1 MNDANDLGDAVSP
14 RYRSSA
20 AARMVNIPV
29 ATLRV
34 WERRYNVVGPTQAP
48 SGHRL
53 YSSQDVRRLVLI
65 KQLVNKGHAI
75 SMLARLETPL
85 LQDLANEAEQ
95 TEVALSRGQA
105 LPASR
110 ASVSASASASA
121 EPIRLLLLGN
131 GASAR
136 WSAELQGIEGL
147 AVIGA
152 LDEGPLS
159 ELSAQPLQAD
169 LILADLGSVHM
180 ESVDWLSRM
189 MRSVGARQMIVIH
202 GFANSRVLEAL
213 RARAAVLRRSP
224 LQPDEFRRTVIET
237 VRGWRSVGRAL
248 QALPDPAPAPRF
260 DSADLSQVIAQ
271 MPKVACEC
279 PKHLAELITLLG
291 QFETYSADCE
301 SRQPADVALHA
312 YLYRI
317 AGHARAMMEEALAT
331 VAAAEGVS
339 LPPAVARSA

>member
-1 MNDANDLGDAVSP
+1 MAEAHDLGDATLP

-34 WERRYNVVGPTQAP
+34 WERRYSVVGPSQAP

-75 SMLARLETPL
+75 SMLARLETHQ
-85 LQDLANEAEQ
+85 LQDLASEAEQ
-95 TEVALSRGQA
+95 AEAAVSTGQA
-105 LPASR
+105 MVPVRAPSPAI
-110 ASVSASASASA
+110 ADEV
-121 EPIRLLLLGN
+121 RLLLVGH
-131 GASAR
+131 GAGAR
-136 WSAELQGIEGL
+136 WTECLRGLQGVR
-147 AVIGA
+147 VIGA
-152 LDEGPLS
+152 LDESAAS
-159 ELSAQPLQAD
+159 EMAAQQMRAD

-180 ESVDWLSRM
+180 ESVDWLGRL
-189 MRSVGARQMIVIH
+189 MRHVGARQMIVIH
-202 GFANSRVLEAL
+202 GFANSQVLEAL

-224 LQPDEFRRTVIET
+224 LHPDEFRQTVVEA
-237 VRGWRSVGRAL
+237 VRGWFSVGQAL

-260 DSADLSQVIAQ
+260 DSADLVTLIAQ

-331 VAAAEGVS
+331 VAIAEGVS
-339 LPPAVARSA
+339 LPRSA

>member
-1 MNDANDLGDAVSP
+1 
-14 RYRSSA
+14 
-20 AARMVNIPV
+20 MVNIPV

-85 LQDLANEAEQ
+85 LQDLASEADQ
-95 TEVALSRGQA
+95 AQAAVTRGQP
-105 LPASR
+105 LPIGRTAV
-110 ASVSASASASA
+110 AC
-121 EPIRLLLLGN
+121 EPIRLLLVGN
-131 GASAR
+131 GAVAR
-136 WSAELQGIEGL
+136 WSAELQGIEDL
-147 AVIGA
+147 VVIGG
-152 LDEGPLS
+152 LDEGPVS
-159 ELSAQPLQAD
+159 ELSAQQLQAD

-180 ESVDWLSRM
+180 ESVDWLSRL

-224 LQPDEFRRTVIET
+224 LQPDEFRQTVMET

-248 QALPDPAPAPRF
+248 QACPDPAPAPRF
-260 DSADLSQVIAQ
+260 DSAGLAQVIAR

-301 SRQPADVALHA
+301 SRHPADVALHA

-317 AGHARAMMEEALAT
+317 AGHARAMMEEALST

-339 LPPAVARSA
+339 VPPAMDKAGTP

>member
-1 MNDANDLGDAVSP
+1 VTEAHDLGDATSP

-34 WERRYNVVGPTQAP
+34 WERRYSVVGPSQAP

-75 SMLARLETPL
+75 SMLARLETHQ
-85 LQDLANEAEQ
+85 LQDLASEADLAEMAVS
-95 TEVALSRGQA
+95 TGQA
-105 LPASR
+105 MNPARGAAPS
-110 ASVSASASASA
+110 SA
-121 EPIRLLLLGN
+121 EEIRLLLVGH
-131 GASAR
+131 GAGAR
-136 WSAELQGIEGL
+136 WADSLRGL
-147 AVIGA
+147 KGVKVVGA
-152 LDEGPLS
+152 LDESPAA
-159 ELSAQPLQAD
+159 ELNAQHMRAD

-180 ESVDWLSRM
+180 ESVDWLGRL
-189 MRSVGARQMIVIH
+189 MRHTGARQMIVIH
-202 GFANSRVLEAL
+202 GFANSQVLEAL

-224 LQPDEFRRTVIET
+224 LRPDEFQQTVLES
-237 VRGWRSVGRAL
+237 VRGWFSVGQAL
-248 QALPDPAPAPRF
+248 KALPDPAPAPRF
-260 DSADLSQVIAQ
+260 DSADLVALIAQ

-279 PKHLAELITLLG
+279 PKHLSELITLLG

-301 SRQPADVALHA
+301 SRHPADVALHA
-312 YLYRI
+312 YLHRI

-331 VAAAEGVS
+331 VAEAEGVS
-339 LPPAVARSA
+339 LPRSA

>member
-1 MNDANDLGDAVSP
+1 MIDSTDPVDAGMP

-75 SMLARLETPL
+75 GMLARVETAR
-85 LQDLANEAEQ
+85 LQDLVNEAEL
-95 TEVALSRGQA
+95 TESTLARGTP
-105 LPASR
+105 LPAGAPAR
-110 ASVSASASASA
+110 VTSASGVPSV
-121 EPIRLLLLGN
+121 RLLLVGS

-136 WSAELQGIEGL
+136 WGDALRGIEGL
-147 AVIGA
+147 QVVGSVDDSAV
-152 LDEGPLS
+152 S
-159 ELSAQPLQAD
+159 ELALQQVQAD
-169 LILADLGSVHM
+169 MVLADLGAVHM

-189 MRSVGARQMIVIH
+189 VRTVGARQMIVIY
-202 GFANSRVLEAL
+202 GFANTQVQEAL

-224 LQPDEFRRTVIET
+224 LAPDEFRQTVLET
-237 VRGWRSVGRAL
+237 VRGWRSVSQAL
-248 QALPDPAPAPRF
+248 LSLPDPAPAPRF
-260 DSADLSQVIAQ
+260 DTTDLVTLTAA

-279 PKHLAELITLLG
+279 PKHMAELITMLG
-291 QFETYSADCE
+291 QFEAYSADCE

-312 YLYRI
+312 YLYRV
-317 AGHARAMMEEALAT
+317 AGHARALMEDALAT
-331 VAAAEGVS
+331 VAQAEGV
-339 LPPAVARSA
+339 AVPGRKVAA

>member
-1 MNDANDLGDAVSP
+1 MAEAQDLGDATLP

-34 WERRYNVVGPTQAP
+34 WERRYSVVGPSQAP

-65 KQLVNKGHAI
+65 KQMVNKGHAI
-75 SMLARLETPL
+75 SMLARLETHQ
-85 LQDLANEAEQ
+85 LQDLASEAEQ
-95 TEVALSRGQA
+95 AEAAVTTGQVMTPVRSPGSEEV
-105 LPASR
+105 
-110 ASVSASASASA
+110 
-121 EPIRLLLLGN
+121 RLLLVGH
-131 GASAR
+131 GAGAR
-136 WSAELQGIEGL
+136 WTESLRGLQGVR
-147 AVIGA
+147 VIGA
-152 LDEGPLS
+152 LDESAAS
-159 ELSAQPLQAD
+159 EMAAQQMRAD

-180 ESVDWLSRM
+180 ESVDWLGRL
-189 MRSVGARQMIVIH
+189 MRHVGARQMIVIH
-202 GFANSRVLEAL
+202 GFANSQVLEAL

-224 LQPDEFRRTVIET
+224 LHPDEFRQTVLEA
-237 VRGWRSVGRAL
+237 VRGWFSVGQAL

-260 DSADLSQVIAQ
+260 DSADLVTLIAQ

-331 VAAAEGVS
+331 VAIAEGVS
-339 LPPAVARSA
+339 LPRSA

>member
-1 MNDANDLGDAVSP
+1 MAEAHDLGDATLP

-34 WERRYNVVGPTQAP
+34 WERRYSVVGPSQAP

-65 KQLVNKGHAI
+65 KQMVNKGHAI
-75 SMLARLETPL
+75 SMLARLETHQ
-85 LQDLANEAEQ
+85 LQDLASEAEQ
-95 TEVALSRGQA
+95 AEAAVTTGQSMT
-105 LPASR
+105 PVRSP
-110 ASVSASASASA
+110 STASAD
-121 EPIRLLLLGN
+121 EVRLLLVGQ
-131 GASAR
+131 GAAAR
-136 WSAELQGIEGL
+136 WTECLRGLQGVR
-147 AVIGA
+147 VIGA
-152 LDEGPLS
+152 LDESAAS
-159 ELSAQPLQAD
+159 EMAAQQMRAD

-180 ESVDWLSRM
+180 ESVDWLGRL
-189 MRSVGARQMIVIH
+189 MRHVGARQMIVIH
-202 GFANSRVLEAL
+202 GFANSQVLEAL

-224 LQPDEFRRTVIET
+224 LHPDEFKRTVVEA
-237 VRGWRSVGRAL
+237 VRGWFSVGQAL
-248 QALPDPAPAPRF
+248 QALPDPAPVPRF
-260 DSADLSQVIAQ
+260 DSSDLVALIAE

-317 AGHARAMMEEALAT
+317 AGHARAMMEQALAT
-331 VAAAEGVS
+331 VAIAEGVS
-339 LPPAVARSA
+339 LPRSA

>member
-1 MNDANDLGDAVSP
+1 MAEAQDIGDATLP

-34 WERRYNVVGPTQAP
+34 WERRYSVVGPSQAP

-65 KQLVNKGHAI
+65 KQMVNKGHAI
-75 SMLARLETPL
+75 SMLARLETHQ
-85 LQDLANEAEQ
+85 LQDLASEAEQ
-95 TEVALSRGQA
+95 AEAAVTTGQVMTPVRSPGA
-105 LPASR
+105 
-110 ASVSASASASA
+110 ASA
-121 EPIRLLLLGN
+121 EEVRLLLVGH
-131 GASAR
+131 GAGAR
-136 WSAELQGIEGL
+136 WTESLRGLQGVR
-147 AVIGA
+147 VIGA
-152 LDEGPLS
+152 LDESAAS
-159 ELSAQPLQAD
+159 EMAAQQMRAD

-180 ESVDWLSRM
+180 ESVDWLGRL
-189 MRSVGARQMIVIH
+189 MRHVGARQLIVIH
-202 GFANSRVLEAL
+202 GFANSQVLEAL

-224 LQPDEFRRTVIET
+224 LHPDEFRQTVLEA
-237 VRGWRSVGRAL
+237 VRGWFSVGQAL

-260 DSADLSQVIAQ
+260 DSADLVTLIAQ

-317 AGHARAMMEEALAT
+317 AGHARAMMEEALST
-331 VAAAEGVS
+331 VAIAEGVS
-339 LPPAVARSA
+339 LPRSA

>member
-1 MNDANDLGDAVSP
+1 MSDSINSVDAGMP

-75 SMLARLETPL
+75 GMLARVETAR
-85 LQDLANEAEQ
+85 LQDLVNEAEQ
-95 TEVALSRGQA
+95 TESVLTRGA
-105 LPASR
+105 SMPLAAPAR
-110 ASVSASASASA
+110 QVSASGS
-121 EPIRLLLLGN
+121 PTVRLLLVGA

-136 WSAELQGIEGL
+136 WSEALRGIEGL
-147 AVIGA
+147 QVVGSVDESAV
-152 LDEGPLS
+152 S
-159 ELSAQPLQAD
+159 ELALQQVQAD
-169 LILADLGSVHM
+169 MVLADLGAVHM

-189 MRSVGARQMIVIH
+189 VRTVGARQMIVIY
-202 GFANSRVLEAL
+202 GFANTQVQEAL

-224 LQPDEFRRTVIET
+224 LAPDEFRQTVLET
-237 VRGWRSVGRAL
+237 VRGWRSVSQAL
-248 QALPDPAPAPRF
+248 LSLPDPAPAPRF
-260 DSADLSQVIAQ
+260 DTTDLVELIAA

-279 PKHLAELITLLG
+279 PKHMAELVTLLG
-291 QFETYSADCE
+291 QFEEYSADCE

-312 YLYRI
+312 YLYRV
-317 AGHARAMMEEALAT
+317 AGHARALMEEALAT
-331 VAAAEGVS
+331 VAMAEGV
-339 LPPAVARSA
+339 AVPGRQVAA

>member
-1 MNDANDLGDAVSP
+1 MAEAQDIGDATLP

-34 WERRYNVVGPTQAP
+34 WERRYSVVGPSQAP

-65 KQLVNKGHAI
+65 KQMVNKGHAI
-75 SMLARLETPL
+75 SMLARLETHQ
-85 LQDLANEAEQ
+85 LQDLASEAEQ
-95 TEVALSRGQA
+95 AEAAVTTGQVMT
-105 LPASR
+105 PVRSPG
-110 ASVSASASASA
+110 SASA
-121 EPIRLLLLGN
+121 EEVRLLLVGH
-131 GASAR
+131 GAGAR
-136 WSAELQGIEGL
+136 WTESLRGLQGVR
-147 AVIGA
+147 VIGA
-152 LDEGPLS
+152 LDESAAS
-159 ELSAQPLQAD
+159 EMAAQQMRAD

-180 ESVDWLSRM
+180 ESVDWLGRL
-189 MRSVGARQMIVIH
+189 MRHVGARQLIVIH
-202 GFANSRVLEAL
+202 GFANSQVLEAL

-224 LQPDEFRRTVIET
+224 LHPDEFRQTVLEA
-237 VRGWRSVGRAL
+237 VRGWFSVGQAL

-260 DSADLSQVIAQ
+260 DSADLVTLIAQ

-317 AGHARAMMEEALAT
+317 AGHARAMMEEALST
-331 VAAAEGVS
+331 VAIAEGVS
-339 LPPAVARSA
+339 LPGSA

>member
-1 MNDANDLGDAVSP
+1 MIDSTDPVDAGMP

-75 SMLARLETPL
+75 GMLARVETPR
-85 LQDLANEAEQ
+85 LQDLVNEAEQ
-95 TEVALSRGQA
+95 TESVLARGIP
-105 LPASR
+105 LPAGAPAR
-110 ASVSASASASA
+110 ASSASGS
-121 EPIRLLLLGN
+121 PVVRLLLVGT

-136 WSAELQGIEGL
+136 WGDALRGIEGL
-147 AVIGA
+147 QVVGSVDDSAV
-152 LDEGPLS
+152 S
-159 ELSAQPLQAD
+159 ELALQQVQAD
-169 LILADLGSVHM
+169 MVLADLGAVHM

-189 MRSVGARQMIVIH
+189 VRTVGARQMIVIY
-202 GFANSRVLEAL
+202 GFANTQVQEAL

-224 LQPDEFRRTVIET
+224 LAPDEFRQTVLET
-237 VRGWRSVGRAL
+237 VRGWRSVSQAL
-248 QALPDPAPAPRF
+248 LSLPDPAPAPRF
-260 DSADLSQVIAQ
+260 DTSDLVALTAA

-279 PKHLAELITLLG
+279 PKHMAELITMLG
-291 QFETYSADCE
+291 QFEAYSADCE

-312 YLYRI
+312 YLYRV
-317 AGHARAMMEEALAT
+317 AGHARALMEEALAT
-331 VAAAEGVS
+331 VAQAEGVTV
-339 LPPAVARSA
+339 PGRKVAA